1 MADITKTPEQRA
13 ADRLAAAIIKYL
25 NEGCTGQQI
34 AVAAFAT
41 ANRSEGSLQG
51 LIRLL
56 VHKGILSSA
65 ELGDSIAW
73 ALDERAVQLGAQS
86 EKGASILLPPP
97 APHAR
102 GSN

>member
-1 MADITKTPEQRA
+1 MTDQKTPEQRA
-13 ADRLAAAIIKYL
+13 ADRLAAAIIEYL
-25 NEGCTGQQI
+25 NDGCTGQEI

-41 ANRSEGSLQG
+41 ANRSEAALQG

-56 VHKGILSSA
+56 VHKGMFSRA

-73 ALDERAVQLGAQS
+73 AMDERGAQLGAQA
-86 EKGASILLPPP
+86 EKGSSILLPPP